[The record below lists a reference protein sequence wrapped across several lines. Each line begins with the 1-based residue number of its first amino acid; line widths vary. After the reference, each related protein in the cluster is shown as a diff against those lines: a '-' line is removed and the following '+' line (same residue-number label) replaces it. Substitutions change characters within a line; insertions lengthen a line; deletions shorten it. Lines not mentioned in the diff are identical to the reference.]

1 MTQWYEAL
9 FANFGKT
16 YDKESFTQGT
26 VGEVDFVE
34 RELGA
39 DRSKRI
45 LDIGCGTG
53 RHAIELAKRGYRVT
67 GFDLSEGQLRL
78 AREKAAAAGVTVD
91 FQCRDATQPHFN
103 QEFDAAIM
111 FCEGAFP
118 LMETDEKNYAILTH
132 AAAALR
138 PGGKLLLTTLNA
150 LFPLF
155 HSVKDFLDAGKS
167 GTATGKLDI
176 RLDDVPRTCRVDVH
190 RRRGPDR
197 RQSRPTNA
205 ITRPPKCVGYC
216 RRPALPKLTS
226 SAATWANSAATTRS
240 RPTISRCSWWRK
252 RASES
257 PVRSSSFRSSRCSQ
271 HQTVFPP
278 VDVYFEKQQLCGTA
292 GRGGKVLH
300 LADCDHHVPQC
311 ECRDQ

>member
-9 FANFGKT
+9 FANFGKS
-16 YDKESFTQGT
+16 YDKESYTQGT
-26 VGEVDFVE
+26 VGEVDFIE

-91 FQCRDATQPHFN
+91 FQRRDATQPHFV

-111 FCEGAFP
+111 FCEGAFS
-118 LMETDEKNYAILTH
+118 LMETDEKNYAILVH

-138 PGGKLLLTTLNA
+138 PDGLLLLTTLNA

-155 HSVKDFLDAGKS
+155 HSVKDFLDAGGS
-167 GTATGKLDI
+167 ETAIDKLAFDLMTF
-176 RLDDVPRTCRVDVH
+176 REHAELTFTDDA
-190 RRRGPDR
+190 G
-197 RQSRPTNA
+197 QSHTIETNERYY
-205 ITRPPKCVGYC
+205 T
-216 RRPALPKLTS
+216 PAEMRWLL
-226 SAATWANSAATTRS
+226 
-240 RPTISRCSWWRK
+240 
-252 RASES
+252 
-257 PVRSSSFRSSRCSQ
+257 Q
-271 HQTVFPP
+271 
-278 VDVYFEKQQLCGTA
+278 TA
-292 GRGGKVLH
+292 GFGKVDIFGCH
-300 LADCDHHVPQC
+300 LGQFSREHALTPDDFEMLVAA
-311 ECRDQ
+311 EKSK